1 MRISA
6 WSSDVCSSDLADIL
20 PPRESSSFLTSAY
33 LDDGVGRECIFRH
46 FEIGGR
52 RAFADARGGIV
63 MGAVAG
69 AEIAA
74 IFAAR
79 SAEGR
84 VGKGGFMTCRSRWS
98 TLL

>member
-20 PPRESSSFLTSAY
+20 PPMESSSFLTSAY

-74 IFAAR
+74 IFAAILTL
-79 SAEGR
+79 
-84 VGKGGFMTCRSRWS
+84 GGAQRDRKS
-98 TLL
+98 TRLNSSH